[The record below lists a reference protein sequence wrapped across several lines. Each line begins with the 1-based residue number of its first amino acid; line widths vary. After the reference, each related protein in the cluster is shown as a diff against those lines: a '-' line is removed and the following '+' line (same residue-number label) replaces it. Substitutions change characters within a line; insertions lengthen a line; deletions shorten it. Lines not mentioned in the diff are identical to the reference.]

1 MERGVEICASM
12 TVRKPHLYCFVVLF
26 TAVYVSPVSWGDKN
40 CKKKKK
46 FVKCRKN
53 CKLTVSEFAV
63 WGYMQEAGS
72 QPKYYMGEN
81 QEPVEARLDAESS
94 NTFPKDV
101 KGLLLQSPKH
111 YHY

>member
-1 MERGVEICASM
+1 M
-12 TVRKPHLYCFVVLF
+12 
-26 TAVYVSPVSWGDKN
+26 
-40 CKKKKK
+40 
-46 FVKCRKN
+46 
-53 CKLTVSEFAV
+53 SEFAV

>member
-12 TVRKPHLYCFVVLF
+12 TVGKPHLYCFVVLF
-26 TAVYVSPVSWGDKN
+26 TAIYVSVSWGDKN
-40 CKKKKK
+40 CKEKKP
-46 FVKCRKN
+46 VKCRKN

-63 WGYMQEAGS
+63 WGYTEEAGS
-72 QPKYYMGEN
+72 QLKYYMGEN
-81 QEPVEARLDAESS
+81 QEPVEACLDAGSS
-94 NTFPKDV
+94 NIFPKNV